1 MADLLNDP
9 ELRNRKK
16 SIRTIEINGPKGN
29 RVVAMDELNEAD
41 AVLAAKFGYTP
52 VFKRVNMLRSKRKG
66 KEINMKLGIWLSFR
80 LFFCCQHQWI
90 VLNSFNYFRLSIVCR
105 RECQCR
111 LVLGHLRSRLYVYCS
126 E

>member
-1 MADLLNDP
+1 MADLLKDP

-16 SIRTIEINGPKGN
+16 SIGTIEINGPKGT
-29 RVVAMDELNEAD
+29 RVVALDELNEDD

-52 VFKRVNMLRSKRKG
+52 VFKRVNMLRSKCKG
-66 KEINMKLGIWLSFR
+66 TEINMKLGIWLPFR
-80 LFFCCQHQWI
+80 LFICCQHQWI
-90 VLNSFNYFRLSIVCR
+90 ILNSFNYFHLSIICR

-111 LVLGHLRSRLYVYCS
+111 LVLGYLRSRLYVYCS